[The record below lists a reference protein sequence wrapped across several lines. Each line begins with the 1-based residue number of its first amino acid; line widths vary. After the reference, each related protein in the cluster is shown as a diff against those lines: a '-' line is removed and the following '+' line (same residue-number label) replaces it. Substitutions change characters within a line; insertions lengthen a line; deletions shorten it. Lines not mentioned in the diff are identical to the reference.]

1 MTSQSSTTPRR
12 VEHRSGASIICA
24 ALTAF
29 VTTMG
34 ICGVANATGSQSQV
48 TYQLSGSAPVA
59 DYISYQTESG
69 QTQQANVPLPWTTQF
84 NVVGTKVYVISAQS
98 PGSITCTILL
108 DGEVVSQATAN
119 GAPARTVCSH

>member
-24 ALTAF
+24 ALTA
-29 VTTMG
+29 VATTMG

-108 DGEVVSQATAN
+108 DGKVVSQATAN